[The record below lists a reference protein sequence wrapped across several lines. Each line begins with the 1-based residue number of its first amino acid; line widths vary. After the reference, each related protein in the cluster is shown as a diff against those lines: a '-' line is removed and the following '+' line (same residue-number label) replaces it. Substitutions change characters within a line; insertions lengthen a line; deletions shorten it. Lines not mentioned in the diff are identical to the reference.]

1 MSPGRTLV
9 VGPNG
14 AGKTNLLEGLH
25 VATQGFSP
33 RTRADNRVVRFGE
46 QAARASASGAVGG
59 ARFEA
64 CVTVPARGA
73 KTAVL
78 NGAATTTEKLRQ
90 RLPVL
95 VFVPDRLAVVKGGP
109 LVRRLYF
116 DRMLGRLRPQH
127 GNLPGEYAN
136 VLAQRN
142 TALRRIAAG
151 LASRKAIEPWDAA
164 VSRLGTALDLE
175 RSSLVG
181 TLEGAFGQHCGELG
195 IGGARLEYAH
205 RPVELSVLEERF
217 AQDLEHG
224 STGIG
229 PHRRDVLLTSAG
241 QDLRSYGSQGQ
252 QRVAVL
258 GLLLAEARVLS
269 ETRGLAPILLLDD
282 VLSELDGERR
292 RGLLAS
298 LAPDSQ
304 TVITTTTLDVEP
316 AAMTGDTAVVS
327 ISPGSAA
334 IEQGA

>member
-1 MSPGRTLV
+1 
-9 VGPNG
+9 
-14 AGKTNLLEGLH
+14 
-25 VATQGFSP
+25 
-33 RTRADNRVVRFGE
+33 
-46 QAARASASGAVGG
+46 
-59 ARFEA
+59 
-64 CVTVPARGA
+64 
-73 KTAVL
+73 
-78 NGAATTTEKLRQ
+78 
-90 RLPVL
+90 
-95 VFVPDRLAVVKGGP
+95 
-109 LVRRLYF
+109 
-116 DRMLGRLRPQH
+116 MLGRLRPQH

-136 VLAQRN
+136 ALAQRN

-181 TLEGAFGQHCGELG
+181 TLEGAFGQHCEELG
-195 IGGARLEYAH
+195 LGGARLEYAH

-229 PHRRDVLLTSAG
+229 PHRRDVLLTSAC

-258 GLLLAEARVLS
+258 SLLLAEARVLS

-334 IEQGA
+334 IEQGT